1 MFRYQ
6 ADKPIDR
13 PRIVSVKAVE
23 DESPI
28 VRTIYFDD
36 EKCSEALPGQ
46 FIMVWIPGVKELPIS
61 LSLPSKKGNSAIT
74 VKPIGPG
81 TNALYNVKP
90 GDKIGVRGPYG
101 TPFQPTNGKVL
112 IVGGGTGLAPLSLLC
127 YKYISYYTHITV
139 IVGARTSNQLLF
151 IDKFQDILKGKGRI
165 IVTTDDGSKGY
176 RGFASEVAEKLIKT
190 EDFDMVYTCG
200 PELMMKAIF
209 KASEERGVAIQA
221 SLERVMRC
229 GFGICGSC
237 CIDRYLV
244 CKDGPVFNTYQ
255 LRIMQDELGVYSR
268 DYSGRRVN
276 IH

>member
-1 MFRYQ
+1 
-6 ADKPIDR
+6 
-13 PRIVSVKAVE
+13 
-23 DESPI
+23 
-28 VRTIYFDD
+28 
-36 EKCSEALPGQ
+36 
-46 FIMVWIPGVKELPIS
+46 
-61 LSLPSKKGNSAIT
+61 
-74 VKPIGPG
+74 
-81 TNALYNVKP
+81 
-90 GDKIGVRGPYG
+90 
-101 TPFQPTNGKVL
+101 
-112 IVGGGTGLAPLSLLC
+112 
-127 YKYISYYTHITV
+127 V

-176 RGFASEVAEKLIKT
+176 KGFASEVAEKLIKT

-244 CKDGPVFNTYQ
+244 CKDGPVFNTHQ